1 VVRGDLSLI
10 GPRPLLVEYLDRYAP
25 RQARRHEVLPGITGW
40 PQVNGR
46 NALTWEQKFE
56 YDVWYVVQRVARRGY
71 QHPPQD
77 LDERRLPA
85 GHHAGRQRVD
95 AGLSR
100 K

>member
-1 VVRGDLSLI
+1 MRGDLSLI

-56 YDVWYVVQRVARRGY
+56 YDVWYVEQTCRSPWTSASS
-71 QHPPQD
+71 
-77 LDERRLPA
+77 
-85 GHHAGRQRVD
+85 
-95 AGLSR
+95 SR
-100 K
+100 P